1 LDLGQFDKPAAF
13 QAGESEVYSAPLR
26 TYDAVREKRAEL
38 EKTGRFT
45 QAGIA
50 DELRKFA
57 TIAKPTLDRAK
68 EQLGE
73 AKRDFA
79 ERRSKISPT
88 ISEAAPDQIGEM
100 RKMEARAVMRTMSR
114 RDLLN
119 VLAGPTPDPTY
130 VEAALEA
137 RPHELPNIGGA
148 LRRQLEADVLQA
160 KFGSQ
165 IEELDEID
173 RAIETAEHALNVAQE
188 NIDSQLKGQNV
199 APERRAPALF
209 KTAG

>member
-1 LDLGQFDKPAAF
+1 MTQFAK
-13 QAGESEVYSAPLR
+13 SAPNLKKRGDSHRLALPMSFENLR
-26 TYDAVREKRAEL
+26 RLQNRLLTVQRNSSARPSETLPSGD
-38 EKTGRFT
+38 
-45 QAGIA
+45 
-50 DELRKFA
+50 RKSVQLFPRPPQ
-57 TIAKPTLDRAK
+57 TRSAKC
-68 EQLGE
+68 E
-73 AKRDFA
+73 
-79 ERRSKISPT
+79 
-88 ISEAAPDQIGEM
+88 
-100 RKMEARAVMRTMSR
+100 KMEARAVMRTMSR